1 MKDEDEDMEE
11 KAGLKKEEEDDD
23 DDEDGKNSKIE
34 GEELQVRDVQYKLET
49 LFLNDPESSLSLVI
63 KSHQPVKVMPLVS
76 LLPWSIAPSP
86 LLEEGPRHEGA
97 WTTNSPSHVG
107 VWPGAWS
114 NRGYPTKGVFLL
126 TLGFTQYQL
135 YPISVHCLYSI
146 FDWRKEKQL

>member
-1 MKDEDEDMEE
+1 MMKDEDEDMEE

-76 LLPWSIAPSP
+76 LLP
-86 LLEEGPRHEGA
+86 
-97 WTTNSPSHVG
+97 
-107 VWPGAWS
+107 
-114 NRGYPTKGVFLL
+114 
-126 TLGFTQYQL
+126 
-135 YPISVHCLYSI
+135 
-146 FDWRKEKQL
+146 